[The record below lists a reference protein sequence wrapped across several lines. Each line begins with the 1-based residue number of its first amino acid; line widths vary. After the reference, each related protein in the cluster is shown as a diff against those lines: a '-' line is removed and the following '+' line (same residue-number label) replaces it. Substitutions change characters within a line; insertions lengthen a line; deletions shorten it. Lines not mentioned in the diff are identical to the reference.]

1 MTAERPLEVL
11 VVGAGLAGLA
21 LCVGLGRLGAR
32 ITLVEHAPAL
42 DDAGA
47 GLLLTGNGLRV
58 LDAFGLGAQARTAGR
73 RVDAVR
79 FADASGAERFRLP
92 IRDPWPEFVSLHRA
106 RLRRILLEAARP
118 IEPRWGVRV
127 DRLEPVADGVG
138 AALSDGE
145 GRRFDLVV
153 GADGVHS
160 ATREGLFGGAGA
172 AAIEGFRGWRF
183 VSPAPDLLP
192 DPVYLLGNGRTL
204 LLHPLAEGDVYCGA
218 GPVACAAGSL
228 GADADSGAESGA
240 ERAALLEAFSDFG
253 GPARAV
259 LDALDDSIRLIP
271 TVYWEVDLPRW
282 TRGHCVLVGDAAHA
296 SAPTLAQGAS
306 MAFEDA
312 AVLCEELARGG
323 PVPEALV
330 RFEGRRRPRVVATQ
344 REARARMEAN
354 RPVSPRGLAVRD
366 QVLRRFG
373 RMQLEAAW
381 GRLMDERP

>member
-1 MTAERPLEVL
+1 MAAERPLEVL

-21 LCVGLGRLGAR
+21 LCVGLGRLGVR

-58 LDAFGLGAQARTAGR
+58 LDAFGLGARTRAVAR
-73 RVDAVR
+73 RVDAVC
-79 FADASGAERFRLP
+79 FADAHGAERFRLP
-92 IRDPWPEFVSLHRA
+92 IREGWPDFSSVHRA
-106 RLRRILLEAARP
+106 RLRRVLLEAARP
-118 IEPRWGVRV
+118 VEPRWGVRV
-127 DRLEPVADGVG
+127 VRLEPSAEDVAVE
-138 AALSDGE
+138 LSDGE
-145 GRRFDLVV
+145 HRRFDLVV

-160 ATREGLFGGAGA
+160 AMRERLFGGAGP
-172 AAIEGFRGWRF
+172 AAIEGFHGWRF
-183 VSPAPDLLP
+183 VSRAEVVLP
-192 DPVYLLGNGRTL
+192 DPVYLIGNGRTL
-204 LLHPLAEGDVYCGA
+204 LLHPLADGEIYCGA
-218 GPVACAAGSL
+218 GPVADTGSLAAG
-228 GADADSGAESGA
+228 DADDERSAL
-240 ERAALLEAFSDFG
+240 RAAFAEFG

-259 LDALDDSIRLIP
+259 LDAIDDSTRLIP
-271 TVYWEVDLPRW
+271 TLYWEVVLARW
-282 TRGHCVLVGDAAHA
+282 GEGRCVLLGDAAHA

-312 AVLCEELARGG
+312 AVLCEELVRGG
-323 PVPEALV
+323 PVPDALA
-330 RFEGRRRPRVVATQ
+330 RFERRRRPRVDGIQ

-354 RPVSPRGLAVRD
+354 RPVSPRQLAVRD